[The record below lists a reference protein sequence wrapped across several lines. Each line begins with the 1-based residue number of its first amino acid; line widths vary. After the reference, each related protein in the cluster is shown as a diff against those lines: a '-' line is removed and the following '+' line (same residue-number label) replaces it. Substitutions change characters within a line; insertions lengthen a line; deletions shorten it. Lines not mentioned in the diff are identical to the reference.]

1 MRKAIEKNAQLLALF
16 AVACTAV
23 IGAVHL
29 ITKDRIK
36 SQEENKLI
44 TTLSQIIDEKTYNN
58 DIYHECIIINDQLLS
73 SGTEK
78 VYLAK
83 NNDQPVAAAITT
95 TAPDGYNGRINLIVA
110 LKVDGSVSGVRTIK
124 HQETP
129 GLGDK
134 IEIKKNKWIETFNGK
149 KILHVKDTRW
159 AVRKDGGIF
168 DQFTGAT
175 ITPRAVVKAV
185 HKTVLYFN
193 SHQDELFQKRPNC
206 QEQS

>member
-1 MRKAIEKNAQLLALF
+1 MRKAIEKNARLLALF
-16 AVACTAV
+16 AIACTAV
-23 IGAVHL
+23 IGSVYF

-44 TTLSQIIDEKTYNN
+44 NTLSHIIDKNIYNN
-58 DIYHECIIINDQLLS
+58 DIYHDCIIVNNPLLS
-73 SGTEK
+73 ADTEK

-83 NNDQPVAAAITT
+83 NNQQPVAAAITT
-95 TAPDGYNGRINLIVA
+95 TAPDGYNGKINLIVA
-110 LKVDGSVSGVRTIK
+110 LNIDGSVSGVRAIK

-134 IEIKKNKWIETFNGK
+134 IEIRKNKWIDSFTGK
-149 KILHVKDTRW
+149 KVLSEKDTRW

-185 HKTVLYFN
+185 HKTVLYFK
-193 SHQDELFQKRPNC
+193 SEQQQLFQQVANC
-206 QEQS
+206 QEKP

>member
-16 AVACTAV
+16 AIVCTTV
-23 IGAVHL
+23 IGTVHL

-44 TTLSQIIDEKTYNN
+44 DTLHHIIDVNTYNN
-58 DIYHECIIINDQLLS
+58 DIYQSCIIVNNIALS
-73 SGTEK
+73 ASSEK

-83 NNDQPVAAAITT
+83 YNEQAVAAAITT
-95 TAPDGYNGRINLIVA
+95 TVPDGYNGKIHLIVA
-110 LKVDGSVSGVRTIK
+110 MKYDGSVSGVRTIK

-134 IEIKKNKWIETFNGK
+134 IEIRKNNWIDSFNGK
-149 KILHVKDTRW
+149 KVLGTKDTRW
-159 AVRKDGGIF
+159 GVRKDGGIF

-175 ITPRAVVKAV
+175 ITPRAVIKAV

-193 SHQDELFQKRPNC
+193 SHQHELFQKTPNC
-206 QEQS
+206 QEQL

>member
-1 MRKAIEKNAQLLALF
+1 MRKAIEKNALLLALF
-16 AVACTAV
+16 AVGCTAV
-23 IGAVHL
+23 ICAVYL

-44 TTLSQIIDEKTYNN
+44 NTLTQIIDKQTYNN
-58 DIYHECIIINDQLLS
+58 DIYHDCTLINNSALS
-73 SGTEK
+73 AETEK
-78 VYLAK
+78 AYLARYD
-83 NNDQPVAAAITT
+83 NQPIAAAITT
-95 TAPDGYNGRINLIVA
+95 TAPDGYNGKIHLIVA
-110 LKVDGSVSGVRTIK
+110 INIDGSVSGVRTIK

-134 IEIKKNKWIETFNGK
+134 IEVKKSQWINSFADK
-149 KILHVKDTRW
+149 KVLNEKDQRW

-185 HKTVLYFN
+185 RKSVLYFKD
-193 SHQDELFQKRPNC
+193 QQQQLFQQESNC
-206 QEQS
+206 QEKL